1 MQVASW
7 CVWFQATLP
16 TSHLLPS
23 TIFFKTYKE
32 FMIQNG
38 QLMCWVPGYTLSTAH
53 LLPST
58 IFFTTYKEF
67 MIQWPA
73 YVLCSRLRSQQPTC
87 YPAQFSSQ
95 PTKNS
100 WYNGQLMFWVPG
112 YAPNSPPVTQ
122 HNFLHNLQII
132 HDTMASLRCIGFQ
145 ATLPTSHLLPSTI
158 FFTTYKEFMIQWPA
172 YVLGSRLRSTHPAC
186 YPGTILFTTY
196 KEFMIQWPA
205 YVLGSRLCLP
215 HPTCYPAQFS
225 SQPTKNSWYNGQLM
239 CWVPGYASH
248 IPPVTQHNFLHN
260 LQRIHDTMA
269 SLRCIGF
276 QATLPTSHLLPSTIF
291 FTTYK
296 EFMIQWP
303 AYVLGSRLRSTHPTC
318 YPAPF
323 YSQPANI
330 LIKLYLSWAK
340 KTVFFQC
347 KITVFFVCKS
357 VILKNMNYL
366 YLKGS
371 VTAPDPQQ
379 HCLKDFSLVKSHS
392 SGTIR
397 FLWAIP
403 VTDRISWWAPG
414 SAYQPTPP
422 HPHHVTRPGSCIVNP
437 YTMHILYSRNF
448 YHNKHDDMALLQ
460 CNSVVYP
467 ADTLCDIML
476 QWKQNFLKWCLRQ
489 YLPYCTEN
497 HLQIS

>member
-1 MQVASW
+1 
-7 CVWFQATLP
+7 
-16 TSHLLPS
+16 
-23 TIFFKTYKE
+23 
-32 FMIQNG
+32 
-38 QLMCWVPGYTLSTAH
+38 MCLVPGYAPHIPPVTQHNFLQNLQRIHDT
-53 LLPST
+53 
-58 IFFTTYKEF
+58 K
-67 MIQWPA
+67 WPA
-73 YVLCSRLRSQQPTC
+73 YVLGSRL
-87 YPAQFSSQ
+87 
-95 PTKNS
+95 
-100 WYNGQLMFWVPG
+100 
-112 YAPNSPPVTQ
+112 YALNSPPVTQ
-122 HNFLHNLQII
+122 HNFLHNLQRI
-132 HDTMASLRCIGFQ
+132 HDTMASLCFVFQ
-145 ATLPTSHLLPSTI
+145 ATLPTAHLLPSPI

-172 YVLGSRLRSTHPAC
+172 YVLGSRLRS
-186 YPGTILFTTY
+186 
-196 KEFMIQWPA
+196 
-205 YVLGSRLCLP
+205 P

-225 SQPTKNSWYNGQLM
+225 SQPTKNSWYNGQLMCWVPGYAPHIPPATQAQFSSQPTKNSWYNDQLM

-379 HCLKDFSLVKSHS
+379 HCLKDFSVSLVKSHS

-437 YTMHILYSRNF
+437 YTMHILYSRN
-448 YHNKHDDMALLQ
+448 LPSPL
-460 CNSVVYP
+460 
-467 ADTLCDIML
+467 
-476 QWKQNFLKWCLRQ
+476 WFL
-489 YLPYCTEN
+489 
-497 HLQIS
+497 S